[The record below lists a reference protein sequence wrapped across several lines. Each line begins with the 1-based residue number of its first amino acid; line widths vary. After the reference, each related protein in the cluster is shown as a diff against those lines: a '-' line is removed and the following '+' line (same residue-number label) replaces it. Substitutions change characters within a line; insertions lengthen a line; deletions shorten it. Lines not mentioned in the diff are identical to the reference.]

1 MYGFK
6 IFGMRGSKYELKFD
20 YKGQPIN
27 EEEIRN
33 ILKKK
38 GSHVPGM
45 QKNGKAGEEEKMDLS
60 WEEWY
65 L

>member
-1 MYGFK
+1 
-6 IFGMRGSKYELKFD
+6 MRGSKYELKFD

-38 GSHVPGM
+38 SGGLGM
-45 QKNGKAGEEEKMDLS
+45 KNGKAAEEEKMDLS
-60 WEEWY
+60 
-65 L
+65 

>member
-1 MYGFK
+1 
-6 IFGMRGSKYELKFD
+6 MRGSKHELKFD

-38 GSHVPGM
+38 SSAGAV
-45 QKNGKAGEEEKMDLS
+45 KNGKVTAEEEKMDLS
-60 WEEWY
+60 
-65 L
+65 

>member
-1 MYGFK
+1 
-6 IFGMRGSKYELKFD
+6 MRGSKYELKFD

-60 WEEWY
+60 
-65 L
+65 